1 VPVAYG
7 AEDEPAEHVSVQWHE
22 RPGAVF
28 AAGAA
33 GLVVI
38 GVLVFAV
45 LQTSRHSDTPF
56 GTGVPTASTGQ
67 TPSAALSTTTTT
79 TSTTTTSTTGPLS
92 TTDYTSTG
100 TASTATTPAEA
111 TTGETTSTGTTT
123 MSNPYATTT
132 TPRLIGGA

>member
-1 VPVAYG
+1 VAYG
-7 AEDEPAEHVSVQWHE
+7 AEDEPAEQVSVHWHK

-45 LQTSRHSDTPF
+45 LQTSRHSNTPF
-56 GTGVPTASTGQ
+56 GTGLPTASTGQ
-67 TPSAALSTTTTT
+67 TPSAATTTT
-79 TSTTTTSTTGPLS
+79 TTTTSTTGPLS
-92 TTDYTSTG
+92 TTDYSSTG

-111 TTGETTSTGTTT
+111 TTEETTSTGTTT